1 MKKKIQTRLLA
12 EEEAQEV
19 NGGAGLA
26 EQFSGLPMEELIGG
40 PLLAACDAQVQLARA
55 TADFINA
62 VGFERNDGQ
71 RADGKK

>member
-40 PLLAACDAQVQLARA
+40 PLRAACNAQVELARA

>member
-1 MKKKIQTRLLA
+1 MKKEIQPRLLA

-26 EQFSGLPMEELIGG
+26 EQVSGLPMEELIGG
-40 PLLAACDAQVQLARA
+40 PLRAACDAQVELARA